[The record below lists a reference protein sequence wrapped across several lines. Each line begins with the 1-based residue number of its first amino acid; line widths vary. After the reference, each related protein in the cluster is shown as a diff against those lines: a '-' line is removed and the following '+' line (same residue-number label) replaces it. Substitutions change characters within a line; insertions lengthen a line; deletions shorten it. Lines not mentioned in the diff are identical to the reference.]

1 MLMDIAGATGL
12 MTTALR
18 TAGYSGPDAD
28 IITDHLIDCELRGL
42 EYGGLARGLS
52 VVERVQ
58 GQSHERGSIEVVR
71 STPVS
76 STLNGGDEVGYLV
89 AQRATTIALELA
101 SRSGIAVVGA
111 HNTWYTGMF
120 SYYLEQITS
129 AGLVGMI
136 AGSGSHIVAPAGSS
150 EARFCTNP
158 VAFGFPTATE
168 NPVIWDIGTS
178 ETMVAEVLLA
188 LRLGQSLPEGRLY
201 NAQGEPSTTPADLL
215 GGALTVWGGH
225 KGSGL
230 AVVVQML
237 GALAGASY
245 APEGLSDCGFL
256 LLAIDPAI
264 LTDADDFKERT
275 SVYADS
281 VRAAR
286 PLDPDRPVRMPFD
299 RSSAQRDR
307 RRALDQLEINDEV
320 VAALQTAA
328 GTAT

>member
-1 MLMDIAGATGL
+1 MLMDIAGAAGL

-18 TAGYSGPDAD
+18 AASYSGPDAD
-28 IITDHLIDCELRGL
+28 LITDHLIDCELRGL
-42 EYGGLARGLS
+42 GYGGLARGLS
-52 VVERVQ
+52 IVERVQ
-58 GQSHERGSIEVVR
+58 GQSHARGSIEVVR

-76 STLNGGDEVGYLV
+76 STLDGGDEVGYLV
-89 AQRATTIALELA
+89 AQQATTTALELA
-101 SRSGIAVVGA
+101 GTSGIAIVGA

-120 SYYLEQITS
+120 SYYLEQLTG

-158 VAFGFPTATE
+158 VAFGFPTATDH
-168 NPVIWDIGTS
+168 PIIWDIGTY

-188 LRLGQSLPEGRLY
+188 LRLGQSMPEGRLY
-201 NAQGEPSTTPADLL
+201 DAKGEPSTAPADLL

-230 AVVVQML
+230 AIVVQML

-264 LTDADDFKERT
+264 LTDADDFKVRT
-275 SVYADS
+275 SHYADS

-286 PLDPDRPVRMPFD
+286 PLDPDNPVRMPFD
-299 RSSAQRDR
+299 RSSSKRAE

-320 VAALQTAA
+320 VTALQAVG
-328 GTAT
+328 GTGA